1 MKLKYKL
8 VITDVAGET
17 VAVPLDIEGGFN
29 GAITINETMK
39 DILEL
44 LAVDRDEDELTMAM
58 MQKYKNVSQEEMKK
72 AVHNIC
78 VDLKKEGILE

>member
-8 VITDVAGET
+8 MITTIADET
-17 VAVPLDIEGGFN
+17 VAIPLDIEGGFN
-29 GAITINETMK
+29 GVITINETMK

>member
-8 VITDVAGET
+8 MITTIADET
-17 VAVPLDIEGGFN
+17 VAIPLDIEGGFN
-29 GAITINETMK
+29 GVITINETMK

-44 LAVDRDEDELTMAM
+44 LAVDRDEDELTTAM
-58 MQKYKNVSQEEMKK
+58 MQRYKNVSQEEMKK

>member
-8 VITDVAGET
+8 MITTIADET
-17 VAVPLDIEGGFN
+17 VAIPLDIEGGFN
-29 GAITINETMK
+29 GVITINETMK

-44 LAVDRDEDELTMAM
+44 LAVDRDEDELTTAM
-58 MQKYKNVSQEEMKK
+58 MQRYKNVSQEEMKE

>member
-8 VITDVAGET
+8 VITTVAGET
-17 VAVPLDIEGGFN
+17 VAVPLDTEGGFN

-44 LAVDRDEDELTMAM
+44 LAVDRDEDELVTAM